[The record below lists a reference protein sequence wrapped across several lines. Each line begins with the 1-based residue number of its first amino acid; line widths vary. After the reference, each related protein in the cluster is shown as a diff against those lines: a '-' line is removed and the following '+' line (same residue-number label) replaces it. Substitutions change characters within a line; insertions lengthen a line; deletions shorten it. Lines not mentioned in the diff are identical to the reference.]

1 MLVEVESEFVLHV
14 TRTIPTRQNRT
25 GIVTNVVEDIVET
38 RNDRVVGVSAINF
51 MREIDITISGELF
64 KPNTALNVFFDN
76 VQVNAHC
83 TPSSATYGV
92 GGATAKGTQ
101 LKQISKVN

>member
-1 MLVEVESEFVLHV
+1 M
-14 TRTIPTRQNRT
+14 TRTIPTVESRT
-25 GIVTNVVEDIVET
+25 GIITNVVEDIVET
-38 RNDRVVGVSAINF
+38 RADRVVGVSAINF
-51 MREIDITISGELF
+51 MRTIDITISGELL

-92 GGATAKGTQ
+92 SGGTAKGTQ
-101 LKQISKVN
+101 LKQIIKVN